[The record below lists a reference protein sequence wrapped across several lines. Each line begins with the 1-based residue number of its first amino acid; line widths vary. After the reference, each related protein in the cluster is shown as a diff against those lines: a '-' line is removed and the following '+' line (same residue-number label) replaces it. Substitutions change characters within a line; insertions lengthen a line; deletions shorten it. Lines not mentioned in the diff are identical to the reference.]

1 MGQSP
6 LTIFKERF
14 LLATDVEMLD
24 NATHRINHYPV
35 DKHSKNQ
42 LLYQQ
47 TTLSQYSLERYLIE
61 SAYTTAYLHL
71 TRIPIWHYC
80 Y

>member
-6 LTIFKERF
+6 LTIFKECF
-14 LLATDVEMLD
+14 LLTTVVETLD
-24 NATHRINHYPV
+24 SAACRINHYPV

-47 TTLSQYSLERYLIE
+47 TTLSQYSLGRYLIE

-71 TRIPIWHYC
+71 TRIPK
-80 Y
+80 